1 MKRIKNWNSIHA
13 GINPLDELHR
23 ALRDVQRLTEI
34 FKRIADE
41 RVVHGYELPEE
52 LAEIKANTKADARA
66 CWLDWEPALERATTA
81 LNDEKAKCE
90 GLSKGNITKA
100 LGALNSVF
108 PPPIFLI
115 PGRQEPGDH
124 LGALMLNRDGTS
136 SFPIEKV
143 RGAFVAINDAVDVL
157 MLVAPLWM
165 VSDEKNTEKKRLDD
179 MRPARWFSTKTNEG
193 VYADLLRIAVRDNRL
208 SGSIK
213 PNNRWMHSVQSVC
226 ELYPEYKS
234 MLELALDADS
244 NQ

>member
-1 MKRIKNWNSIHA
+1 MKRIKNWSCTTP

-52 LAEIKANTKADARA
+52 LADIKTNTKADARA

-81 LNDEKAKCE
+81 LNDERVKCE
-90 GLSKGNITKA
+90 GLNKGSITKA
-100 LGALNSVF
+100 LGALNSAF

-136 SFPIEKV
+136 SFPIDKV

-157 MLVAPLWM
+157 MLIAPTM
-165 VSDEKNTEKKRLDD
+165 IGTGIDSAPQD
-179 MRPARWFSTKTNEG
+179 MRPARWFTKATRGTLTGDTLRKAVGRKTLEKSTQAKAGGE
-193 VYADLLRIAVRDNRL
+193 
-208 SGSIK
+208 
-213 PNNRWMHSVQSVC
+213 WHHSVMEVC
-226 ELYPEYKS
+226 RVYEEHKPKIMAAQTKS
-234 MLELALDADS
+234 II
-244 NQ
+244 